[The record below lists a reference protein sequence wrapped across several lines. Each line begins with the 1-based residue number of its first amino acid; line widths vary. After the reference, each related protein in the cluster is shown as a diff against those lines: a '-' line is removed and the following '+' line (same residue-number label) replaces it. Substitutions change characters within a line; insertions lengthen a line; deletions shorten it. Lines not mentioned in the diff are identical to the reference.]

1 MKHWHA
7 RGFSL
12 LEVLV
17 AFSILALSLGILMR
31 IFSGSLNNVEVSH
44 DQAQAVVLAQ
54 SLIAEAGITYPMFPG
69 ESAGVAGGIFNWIMR
84 IRPFQDELAQAEQ
97 AIPVTPDNLN
107 LWEIEV
113 EVTWGEHAGHKG
125 RSFTLSSLRAQ
136 PVGRP

>member
-1 MKHWHA
+1 MKQHT

-31 IFSGSLNNVEVSH
+31 IFSGSLNNIAVSH

-54 SLIAEAGITYPMFPG
+54 SLIAEAGVTAPLLPG
-69 ESAGVAGGIFNWIMR
+69 ESAGAAGELFNWTMR
-84 IRPFQDELAQAEQ
+84 VSPFQDEFAQAEQ
-97 AIPVTPDNLN
+97 AVPVTPGSLN

-113 EVTWGEHAGHKG
+113 EVTWGGQAGLKG
-125 RSFTLSSLRAQ
+125 RSFVLSSLRVHPVVQ
-136 PVGRP
+136 P

>member
-1 MKHWHA
+1 MKHWRS

-54 SLIAEAGITYPMFPG
+54 SLIAEAGVTTPLVPG
-69 ESAGVAGGIFNWIMR
+69 ELSGKAGEKFSWTLHT
-84 IRPFQDELAQAEQ
+84 RPFEDDPVQGNQTPP
-97 AIPVTPDNLN
+97 AIPGGLN
-107 LWEIEV
+107 LWEVEV
-113 EVTWGEHAGHKG
+113 EVRWGGRAGIKG
-125 RSFTLSSLRAQ
+125 RSFILSSLRVQ
-136 PVGRP
+136 PIIQP